1 MVLGR
6 RDNRGGEEG
15 NMCWGCGRE
24 GYVDV
29 DICSGGSKELYHSQ
43 PFAIVSCT
51 LFSSACGPKSSSS
64 SSPLLLCSALSV
76 VATFQQQLMLP
87 SVFLVNQLL
96 IILVIV
102 TSSVHR

>member
-29 DICSGGSKELYHSQ
+29 DICSGGSKEISFSTLCHSILYS
-43 PFAIVSCT
+43 V
-51 LFSSACGPKSSSS
+51 SSACGPKSSSS

-76 VATFQQQLMLP
+76 VATFQQQLVLP
-87 SVFLVNQLL
+87 SAFLVNQLL

-102 TSSVHR
+102 TSSVHG